1 MSGSAGAGG
10 GAAGSGGASS
20 AGAGGTPN
28 GGTGGTSGTAVCTG
42 GSGKVVA
49 VHLIGDST
57 MSLYASDLFPRMGWG
72 QPLGELFGPACA
84 IVKNWA
90 ASGRSSK
97 SFFDEGKWTPVRDG
111 LAAGDY
117 VLIQFGHNDE
127 KTDDPL
133 RYTEPQTTFKQYLTT
148 YIEEAREKQATPML
162 LTPIHRNNWTGAT
175 IKDTHAGY
183 PAAMR
188 ELAAA
193 LEVEL
198 VDLTALTE
206 DYFERIG
213 QEETTQHFLVL
224 APGEFPNYPE
234 GNTDNTHLQ
243 EYGARKIGQLA
254 MANAYTQGLTLA
266 SYLASVPAAP

>member
-1 MSGSAGAGG
+1 VC
-10 GAAGSGGASS
+10 
-20 AGAGGTPN
+20 T
-28 GGTGGTSGTAVCTG
+28 GTSGKA
-42 GSGKVVA
+42 VA

-57 MSLYASDLFPRMGWG
+57 MSIYASDLYPRMGWG
-72 QPLGELFGPACA
+72 QPLGELFDPACA
-84 IVKNWA
+84 TVKDWA

-127 KTDDPL
+127 KTDDPA

-175 IKDTHAGY
+175 IKDTHGGY

-198 VDLTALTE
+198 VDLTALTQE
-206 DYFERIG
+206 YFERIG
-213 QEETTQHFLVL
+213 QVETTKLFLVL
-224 APGEFPNYPE
+224 AAGEFPNYPD

-254 MANAYTQGLTLA
+254 MANAYAQGLTLG
-266 SYLASVPAAP
+266 SYLSAVPVAP